1 MARTANQLT
10 LDGSSTHMLLT
21 EPDGIGSP
29 VPLPLIPRAA
39 DCSNCGGSG
48 KVWLESD
55 GGSPWKG
62 KQLVDCPI
70 CRGSGKA

>member
-1 MARTANQLT
+1 MGTMTPRRNTA
-10 LDGSSTHMLLT
+10 
-21 EPDGIGSP
+21 PA
-29 VPLPLIPRAA
+29 LPTSDPRAA

-55 GGSPWKG
+55 GDGPWKG

>member
-1 MARTANQLT
+1 MDTMTADRSAAPTLRTS
-10 LDGSSTHMLLT
+10 DF
-21 EPDGIGSP
+21 
-29 VPLPLIPRAA
+29 RAA

-48 KVWLESD
+48 KVWFESD
-55 GGSPWKG
+55 GDGPWKG